1 MKLFFWIFTFI
12 FLIIGNVNS
21 EEAFKCKTD
30 LRSADNDEENALRL
44 QMCWNELN
52 SKSEK
57 TQKYFLKPG
66 IYVFIYNGNENLY
79 LAADDNAA
87 QNEMPAVEKGL
98 KLCSKDSNDC
108 SVWTI
113 HVFNEMKDYIY
124 DDSKWVQHAYDRRVE
139 LTQ

>member
-87 QNEMPAVEKGL
+87 VAQVEEDPQAAASDSSPSVGRTRKRIQFVSSSSVSGGSPAL
-98 KLCSKDSNDC
+98 LRA
-108 SVWTI
+108 T
-113 HVFNEMKDYIY
+113 
-124 DDSKWVQHAYDRRVE
+124 
-139 LTQ
+139 